1 MTRRI
6 IINAD
11 DFGLCTGINKAI
23 QQAHKHGVLTSATIM
38 TNMPAAE
45 EALNMAKKM
54 PNLGIGVHL
63 NLCKGRPLSKEPEVE
78 MLLNADGQFAASLLR
93 LSLLS
98 VIKHR
103 FRNAIRTELA
113 CQIQWLIDKGI
124 TPTHLDSHKNFH
136 AFPPIFPIVCKLA
149 RRFKINAIR
158 YSYEPKQLCQLPWP
172 LPTEGGKKRANR
184 ARALALI
191 NRLQNAELLKTNA
204 MLGIAHMG
212 RIDVNFFKAVTLYS
226 QVEPAEIATHPGFP
240 EEIEPQMTS
249 MLHQRKGDLDAL
261 CSERTKQYFQQAGTE
276 LIHFGHL

>member
-45 EALNMAKKM
+45 EAIKMAKKM
-54 PNLGIGVHL
+54 PKLGIGVHL
-63 NLCKGRPLSKEPEVE
+63 NLSKGKPLSKEPDVE
-78 MLLNADGQFAASLLR
+78 MLVNANGQFTASLLR

-98 VIKHR
+98 VIRHK
-103 FRNAIRTELA
+103 FRNAIRAELT

-136 AFPPIFPIVCKLA
+136 AFPPIFPIVCELA
-149 RRFKINAIR
+149 RRFKINAVR
-158 YSYEPKQLCQLPWP
+158 YCYEPKQLCQLPWP
-172 LPTEGGKKRANR
+172 LPTEGGKKRAKR
-184 ARALALI
+184 ASALAMI

-212 RIDVNFFKAVTLYS
+212 RIDVNFFKAVTLYN
-226 QVEPAEIATHPGFP
+226 QVEPAEIVTHPGFP
-240 EEIEPQMTS
+240 EEIEPGITS
-249 MLHQRKGDLDAL
+249 MLLQRKDDLDAL
-261 CSERTKQYFQQAGTE
+261 CSERTKQYFQQARTE

>member
-23 QQAHKHGVLTSATIM
+23 QQAHKHGILTSATIM

-45 EALNMAKKM
+45 EAIKMAKKM
-54 PNLGIGVHL
+54 PKLGIGVHL
-63 NLCKGRPLSKEPEVE
+63 NLSSGKPLSKEPDVK
-78 MLLNADGQFAASLLR
+78 MLLNADGRFAASLLR

-136 AFPPIFPIVCKLA
+136 AFPPIFPIICELA

-172 LPTEGGKKRANR
+172 LPTEGGKKRAKR

-212 RIDVNFFKAVTLYS
+212 RIDVNFFKAVTLYN
-226 QVEPAEIATHPGFP
+226 QVEPAEIATHPGIP
-240 EEIEPQMTS
+240 EETEPGITS
-249 MLHQRKGDLDAL
+249 MLYERKIDLDAL
-261 CSERTKQYFQQAGTE
+261 CSERTKQYFQQADIK
-276 LIHFGHL
+276 LIHFGQL